1 MSKRDRD
8 RKKTA
13 KARKQ
18 RTEDNQLGRIA
29 INELGN
35 GRNQSHSFND
45 IEKERF
51 PKLQVPTRFASEV

>member
-8 RKKTA
+8 RKKAA

-18 RTEDNQLGRIA
+18 RTEDNQLGRIE

-35 GRNQSHSFND
+35 GRDQSHLNRRGNEEGR
-45 IEKERF
+45 IEPVLPNRES
-51 PKLQVPTRFASEV
+51 SEV

>member
-8 RKKTA
+8 RKKAA

-18 RTEDNQLGRIA
+18 RTEDNQLWRIE

-35 GRNQSHSFND
+35 GRDQSHPFNAL
-45 IEKERF
+45 EKEGL